1 MPQFPEFY
9 EEEHTEVLAR
19 VAWARRRPSML
30 WIGGAGLWFTIAF
43 AITLIEAPAAGL
55 SSDTMQALSHEAA
68 EIGRAVD
75 SAARDARLRADR
87 IAGTSMIRAAILT
100 DAATVAD
107 VMASEFKLSLAKGEV
122 IELFQI
128 RNGSPEL
135 LIRMPHTAGEL
146 PRITDRERTMVHFDG
161 VDLRAVVCAHIERL
175 KDGLGYD
182 AHTAGNFVL
191 SAPIDLA
198 AVRRRLAELEV
209 DATLAESGIAVHL
222 VQRSPIAV
230 SEMVELPVPTKIAK
244 LTLTVAPSAMSA
256 RRAPWVAPVRNAS
269 YVLGALC
276 LIAFGAIFV
285 LRRPR

>member
-43 AITLIEAPAAGL
+43 AITLIESPVRGL
-55 SSDTMQALSHEAA
+55 SSDAMQALHHEAA

-75 SAARDARLRADR
+75 VAAHAARQRADR
-87 IAGTSMIRAAILT
+87 IAGSSMIRAAILT

-107 VMASEFKLSLAKGEV
+107 VMASEFKLSLAQGEV

-128 RNGSPEL
+128 HNGAPEL
-135 LIRMPHTAGEL
+135 LIRMPQTAGEL
-146 PRITDRERTMVHFDG
+146 PRITDRERPMVHFDG
-161 VDLRAVVCAHIERL
+161 TDLRVVVCAHIERL

-198 AVRRRLAELEV
+198 GVRRRLTALEV

-222 VQRSPIAV
+222 VQRSPVAV
-230 SEMVELPVPTKIAK
+230 NEIVELPVPTGVAK
-244 LTLTVAPSAMSA
+244 LTLIVAPSALSA
-256 RRAPWVAPVRNAS
+256 RHAGWVAPVRNVS
-269 YVLGALC
+269 YALGALC

-285 LRRPR
+285 LRRPS

>member
-43 AITLIEAPAAGL
+43 AITLIESPARGL
-55 SSDTMQALSHEAA
+55 SSDTRQALHHEVA

-75 SAARDARLRADR
+75 GAARAAHQRADR

-107 VMASEFKLSLAKGEV
+107 VMASEFKLSLAQGEV

-128 RNGSPEL
+128 HNGTPDL
-135 LIRMPHTAGEL
+135 LIRMPQTAGEL
-146 PRITDRERTMVHFDG
+146 PRITDRERTLVHFDG
-161 VDLRAVVCAHIERL
+161 TDLRVVVCARIERL

-198 AVRRRLAELEV
+198 AVRRRLTELEL

-230 SEMVELPVPTKIAK
+230 SEMVELPVPTRVAK
-244 LTLTVAPSAMSA
+244 LTLIVAPSALSA
-256 RRAPWVAPVRNAS
+256 RRAAWVAPVRNAS

>member
-43 AITLIEAPAAGL
+43 AITLIEAPAAGI
-55 SSDTMQALSHEAA
+55 SSDTMQALTHEAT

-75 SAARDARLRADR
+75 SAARAAHQRADR

-107 VMASEFKLSLAKGEV
+107 VMASEFKLSLAQGEV

-128 RNGSPEL
+128 RNSSPEL
-135 LIRMPHTAGEL
+135 LIRMPQSAGEL
-146 PRITDRERTMVHFDG
+146 PRITDRERTLVHFDG
-161 VDLRAVVCAHIERL
+161 VDLRVVVCAHIERL
-175 KDGLGYD
+175 KDGAGYD

-198 AVRRRLAELEV
+198 AVRRRLTELEV
-209 DATLAESGIAVHL
+209 DATLAESGIAIHL
-222 VQRSPIAV
+222 VRRSPIAV
-230 SEMVELPVPTKIAK
+230 SEMIELAVPTKIAT
-244 LTLTVAPSAMSA
+244 LTLTVAPSTLAS
-256 RRAPWVAPVRNAS
+256 RRAGWVAPVRNVS
-269 YVLGALC
+269 YVLGGFC
-276 LIAFGAIFV
+276 LLAFGAIFV